1 MRIASSLNK
10 PEEFT
15 RAERRRAPRHPFGGV
30 AEISAV
36 SPRVCIVARTAEI
49 SRLGCFVRTP
59 TSVPAGTKISL
70 KITYEGEEFNT
81 SAEVVYVLPQKGM
94 GIKFAVTAT
103 KDEAMLETW
112 LRETMV

>member
-1 MRIASSLNK
+1 MRIASSLSK

-30 AEISAV
+30 AEIAAV

-81 SAEVVYVLPQKGM
+81 SAEVVYVLPREGM
-94 GIKFAVTAT
+94 GIKFAVIAP
-103 KDEAMLETW
+103 KHEALLETW
-112 LRETMV
+112 LKKNTV